1 MVTPARGAPRDRDS
15 EPFGRLLSSH
25 RAGPT
30 VLRMVVGA
38 QLRRLREAKGIS
50 AADAGYAIRAT
61 HSKISRMELGRV
73 SFRPRDIADLLTMY
87 GVHDE
92 QERSAFLTLAT
103 EANVPGWWHDSADLL
118 PGWFEPYLGLEEAAS
133 IIRNYEV
140 QFVPGQLQTA
150 DYARAVIL
158 LGYPEATAEEI
169 ERRIALR
176 ISRQQL
182 LARAEGPHFWAV
194 LDEAVL
200 RRPLGGPGVMRGQVD
215 HLIEAAARPN
225 VTVQV
230 VPFRAGGHSAAGGP
244 FSLLRFP
251 EPDLPDVV
259 YLEQL
264 TSALYLDRREDVD
277 SYHAVMERLCLQAPP
292 DTDTVKILKEIRES
306 L

>member
-1 MVTPARGAPRDRDS
+1 MNTPARGPGD
-15 EPFGRLLSSH
+15 EPEREPLSRLLNFH

-38 QLRRLREAKGIS
+38 QLRRLREASGIS
-50 AADAGYAIRAT
+50 ASDAGYEIRAT

-73 SFRPRDIADLLTMY
+73 SFRDRDVADLLTLY
-87 GVHDE
+87 GVADE
-92 QERSAFLTLAT
+92 QERAAFLSLAR

-118 PGWFEPYLGLEEAAS
+118 PGWFEAYLGLEEAAS

-140 QFVPGQLQTA
+140 QFVPGLLQTA

-158 LGYPEATAEEI
+158 LGYADAPKEEI

-176 ISRQQL
+176 MTRQQL
-182 LARAEGPHFWAV
+182 LTREAGPHFWAV
-194 LDEAVL
+194 VDEAAL
-200 RRPLGGPGVMRGQVD
+200 RRPLGGPEVMRGQID
-215 HLIEAAARPN
+215 HLIKATALPS
-225 VTVQV
+225 VTLQV
-230 VPFRAGGHSAAGGP
+230 IPFQAGGHSAAGGP

-251 EPDLPDVV
+251 GPDLPDVV

-277 SYHAVMERLCLQAPP
+277 SYQAVMERLCLQAVPAEG
-292 DTDTVKILKEIRES
+292 TVQLLEEIRED

>member
-1 MVTPARGAPRDRDS
+1 MITSAREAPRDPAG
-15 EPFGRLLSSH
+15 EPFGRLLSFH

-50 AADAGYAIRAT
+50 AVDAAYAIRAT

-92 QERSAFLTLAT
+92 QERSVFLALAA

-118 PGWFEPYLGLEEAAS
+118 PSWFEAYLGLEEAAS
-133 IIRNYEV
+133 VIRNYEV

-150 DYARAVIL
+150 DYARAVIR
-158 LGYPEATAEEI
+158 LGYPDAAEEEI
-169 ERRIALR
+169 DRRTALR
-176 ISRQQL
+176 VSRQQVL
-182 LARAEGPHFWAV
+182 TRPDGPRFWAV

-200 RRPLGGPGVMRGQVD
+200 RRPLGGPQVMRDQVD

-225 VTVQV
+225 VTVQI
-230 VPFRAGGHSAAGGP
+230 VPFRAGGHPAAGGP

-264 TSALYLDRREDVD
+264 TSALYLDRRADVD
-277 SYHAVMERLCLQAPP
+277 SYHMVMERLCLQAAPA
-292 DTDTVKILKEIRES
+292 TDTVMMLEGIRAK

>member
-1 MVTPARGAPRDRDS
+1 MITSAQEAPRDPAS
-15 EPFGRLLSSH
+15 EPFGRLLSFH

-50 AADAGYAIRAT
+50 AVDAAYAIRAT

-92 QERSAFLTLAT
+92 HERSVFLALAT

-118 PGWFEPYLGLEEAAS
+118 PSWFEAYLGLEEAAS
-133 IIRNYEV
+133 VIRNYEV

-150 DYARAVIL
+150 DYARAVIR
-158 LGYPEATAEEI
+158 LGYPDAAEEEI
-169 ERRIALR
+169 DRRTALR
-176 ISRQQL
+176 VSRQQVL
-182 LARAEGPHFWAV
+182 TRPDGPRFWAV

-200 RRPLGGPGVMRGQVD
+200 RRPLGGPEVMRDQVD
-215 HLIEAAARPN
+215 HLIQAAARPN
-225 VTVQV
+225 VTVQI
-230 VPFRAGGHSAAGGP
+230 VPFRAGGHPAAGGA

-264 TSALYLDRREDVD
+264 TSALYLDRRADVD
-277 SYHAVMERLCLQAPP
+277 SYHVVMERLCLQAAPA
-292 DTDTVKILKEIRES
+292 TDTVMMLEGIRAK

>member
-1 MVTPARGAPRDRDS
+1 MITPARGAPRDAAG
-15 EPFGRLLSSH
+15 EPFSRLLSSH

-50 AADAGYAIRAT
+50 AADAAYAIRAT

-92 QERSAFLTLAT
+92 QERLAFLALAS

-118 PGWFEPYLGLEEAAS
+118 PSWFEAYLGLEEAAS

-150 DYARAVIL
+150 GYARAVIR
-158 LGYPEATAEEI
+158 LGHPDAGEEEI
-169 ERRIALR
+169 DRRTALR
-176 ISRQQL
+176 VSRQQVL
-182 LARAEGPHFWAV
+182 TRPDGLHFWAV
-194 LDEAVL
+194 LDEAAL
-200 RRPLGGPGVMRGQVD
+200 RRPLGGVEVMRDQVD
-215 HLIEAAARPN
+215 HLIQAAAWPN
-225 VTVQV
+225 VTVQII
-230 VPFRAGGHSAAGGP
+230 PFRAGGHPAAGGP

-264 TSALYLDRREDVD
+264 TSALYLDRRVDVD
-277 SYHAVMERLCLQAPP
+277 SYHAVMERLCLQAAPAA
-292 DTDTVKILKEIRES
+292 DTVTILQEIRAK

>member
-1 MVTPARGAPRDRDS
+1 MITPARGAPQDPAG
-15 EPFGRLLSSH
+15 EPLSRLLSFQ

-38 QLRRLREAKGIS
+38 QLRRLREAKGIT
-50 AADAGYAIRAT
+50 ATEAGYAIRAT

-92 QERSAFLTLAT
+92 QERSAFLTLAG
-103 EANVPGWWHDSADLL
+103 EANVPGWWHGSADLL
-118 PGWFEPYLGLEEAAS
+118 PGWFEPYLGLEEAACV
-133 IIRNYEV
+133 IRNYEV

-150 DYARAVIL
+150 DYARAVIR
-158 LGYPEATAEEI
+158 LGYPEAAAEEI
-169 ERRIALR
+169 ERRTALR

-182 LARAEGPHFWAV
+182 LARPGGPHFWAV
-194 LDEAVL
+194 LDEAAL
-200 RRPLGGPGVMRGQVD
+200 RRPLGGPGVMRDQVD
-215 HLIEAAARPN
+215 HLIEAAARPT

-230 VPFRAGGHSAAGGP
+230 IPFRAGGHPAAGGP

-264 TSALYLDRREDVD
+264 TSALYLDRRADVD
-277 SYHAVMERLCLQAPP
+277 SYHAVMERLCLQAAPA
-292 DTDTVKILKEIRES
+292 TDTAMLLKEIRES
-306 L
+306 A

>member
-1 MVTPARGAPRDRDS
+1 VITSAPGAPDDPAG
-15 EPFGRLLSSH
+15 EPFGRLLSFH

-50 AADAGYAIRAT
+50 AVDAAYAIRAT

-92 QERSAFLTLAT
+92 QERSVFLALAT

-118 PGWFEPYLGLEEAAS
+118 PSWFEAYLGLEEAAS
-133 IIRNYEV
+133 VIRNYEV

-150 DYARAVIL
+150 DYARAVIR
-158 LGYPEATAEEI
+158 LGYPDAVEEEI
-169 ERRIALR
+169 DRRTALR
-176 ISRQQL
+176 VSRQQVL
-182 LARAEGPHFWAV
+182 TRPDGPRFWAV

-200 RRPLGGPGVMRGQVD
+200 RRPLGGPEVMRDQVD
-215 HLIEAAARPN
+215 HLIQAAARPN
-225 VTVQV
+225 VTVQI
-230 VPFRAGGHSAAGGP
+230 VPFRAGGHPAAGGP

-251 EPDLPDVV
+251 EPDLPDIV

-264 TSALYLDRREDVD
+264 TSALYLDRRADVD
-277 SYHAVMERLCLQAPP
+277 SYHAVMERLCLQAAPA
-292 DTDTVKILKEIRES
+292 TDTVMMLKEIRAK

>member
-1 MVTPARGAPRDRDS
+1 MITSAAGAPHDPAG
-15 EPFGRLLSSH
+15 EPFGRLLSFQ

-38 QLRRLREAKGIS
+38 QLRRLREARGIS
-50 AADAGYAIRAT
+50 AVDAAYAIRAT

-92 QERSAFLTLAT
+92 QERSVFLALAT

-118 PGWFEPYLGLEEAAS
+118 PSWFEPYLGLEEAAS

-150 DYARAVIL
+150 DYARAVIR
-158 LGYPEATAEEI
+158 LGYPDAAEKEI
-169 ERRIALR
+169 DRRTALR
-176 ISRQQL
+176 VSRQQVL
-182 LARAEGPHFWAV
+182 TRPDGPRFWAV

-200 RRPLGGPGVMRGQVD
+200 RRPLGGPEVMRDQVD
-215 HLIEAAARPN
+215 HLIQAAARPN
-225 VTVQV
+225 VTVQI
-230 VPFRAGGHSAAGGP
+230 VPFQAGGHPAAGGP

-251 EPDLPDVV
+251 QPDLPDVV

-264 TSALYLDRREDVD
+264 TSALYLDRRADVD
-277 SYHAVMERLCLQAPP
+277 SYHAVLERLCLQAAPA
-292 DTDTVKILKEIRES
+292 TDTVMMLKEIRAK

>member
-1 MVTPARGAPRDRDS
+1 MITSARGASRDLAG
-15 EPFGRLLSSH
+15 EPFSRLLSFH

-50 AADAGYAIRAT
+50 ATDAAYAIRAT

-92 QERSAFLTLAT
+92 QERSVFLVLAS

-118 PGWFEPYLGLEEAAS
+118 PSWFEPYLGLEEAAS

-150 DYARAVIL
+150 DYARAVIR
-158 LGYPEATAEEI
+158 LGYPDAAEEEI
-169 ERRIALR
+169 DRRTALR
-176 ISRQQL
+176 VSRQQVL
-182 LARAEGPHFWAV
+182 THPDGPHFWAV
-194 LDEAVL
+194 LDEAAL
-200 RRPLGGPGVMRGQVD
+200 RRPLGGPQVMRDQVD
-215 HLIEAAARPN
+215 RLIQAAGRLN
-225 VTVQV
+225 VTVQII
-230 VPFRAGGHSAAGGP
+230 PFRAGGHPAAGGS

-264 TSALYLDRREDVD
+264 TSALYLDRRADVD
-277 SYHAVMERLCLQAPP
+277 SYHAVMERLCLQAAPA
-292 DTDTVKILKEIRES
+292 TDTVMILKEIRAK

>member
-1 MVTPARGAPRDRDS
+1 
-15 EPFGRLLSSH
+15 
-25 RAGPT
+25 
-30 VLRMVVGA
+30 MVVGA

-50 AADAGYAIRAT
+50 AADAAYAIRAT

-92 QERSAFLTLAT
+92 QERLAFLALAS

-118 PGWFEPYLGLEEAAS
+118 PSWFEAYLGLEEAAS

-150 DYARAVIL
+150 GYARAVIR
-158 LGYPEATAEEI
+158 LGHPDAGEEEI
-169 ERRIALR
+169 DRRTALR
-176 ISRQQL
+176 VSRQQVL
-182 LARAEGPHFWAV
+182 TRPDGLHFWAV
-194 LDEAVL
+194 LDEAAL
-200 RRPLGGPGVMRGQVD
+200 RRPLGGVEVMRDQVD
-215 HLIEAAARPN
+215 HLIQAAAWPN
-225 VTVQV
+225 VTVQII
-230 VPFRAGGHSAAGGP
+230 PFRAGGHPAAGGP

-264 TSALYLDRREDVD
+264 TSALYLDRRVDVD
-277 SYHAVMERLCLQAPP
+277 SYHAVMERLCLQAAPAA
-292 DTDTVKILKEIRES
+292 DTVTILQEIRAK

>member
-1 MVTPARGAPRDRDS
+1 MTTPVQATVAGTGG
-15 EPFGRLLSSH
+15 EPLIRLLGFH

-30 VLRMVVGA
+30 VLRMVVGG
-38 QLRRLREAKGIS
+38 QLRRLREARKIS
-50 AADAGYAIRAT
+50 ASAAGDTIRAT

-73 SFRPRDIADLLTMY
+73 SFRQRDVADLLTLY

-92 QERSAFLTLAT
+92 QERAAFLALAL

-133 IIRNYEV
+133 VIRNYEV

-150 DYARAVIL
+150 DYARAVIQ
-158 LGYPEATAEEI
+158 LGHPRASAEEI

-176 ISRQQL
+176 VSRQQM
-182 LARAEGPHFWAV
+182 LARSGGPRFWAV
-194 LDEAVL
+194 VDEAAL
-200 RRPLGGPGVMRGQVD
+200 RRPLGGTEVMRAQID
-215 HLIEAAARPN
+215 HLIEVAALPS
-225 VTVQV
+225 VTLQV
-230 VPFRAGGHSAAGGP
+230 VPFLAGGHSAAGGP

-264 TSALYLDRREDVD
+264 TSALYLERREDVD
-277 SYHAVMERLCLQAPP
+277 SYQAVMERLCVQATAA
-292 DTDTVKILKEIRES
+292 DDTVTILRQ
-306 L
+306 LRQAL

>member
-1 MVTPARGAPRDRDS
+1 MITSARGAPQDPAG
-15 EPFGRLLSSH
+15 EPLSRLLPFH

-50 AADAGYAIRAT
+50 ATDAGYAIRAT

-92 QERSAFLTLAT
+92 QERSAFLTLAS
-103 EANVPGWWHDSADLL
+103 EANVPGWWHGSADLL
-118 PGWFEPYLGLEEAAS
+118 PGWFEPYLGLEEAARV
-133 IIRNYEV
+133 IRNYEV

-150 DYARAVIL
+150 DYARAVIR
-158 LGYPEATAEEI
+158 LGYPEVAAEEI
-169 ERRIALR
+169 ERRTALR
-176 ISRQQL
+176 MSRQQL
-182 LARAEGPHFWAV
+182 LTRPEGPHFWAV
-194 LDEAVL
+194 LDEAAL
-200 RRPLGGPGVMRGQVD
+200 RRPLGGPGVMRDQID

-230 VPFRAGGHSAAGGP
+230 IPFRAGGHPAAGGP

-264 TSALYLDRREDVD
+264 TSALYLDRRADVD
-277 SYHAVMERLCLQAPP
+277 SYHAVMERLCLQAAPA
-292 DTDTVKILKEIRES
+292 TDTAMLLREIRES
-306 L
+306 A

>member
-1 MVTPARGAPRDRDS
+1 MITSARGAPQDPAG
-15 EPFGRLLSSH
+15 EPLSRLLPFH

-50 AADAGYAIRAT
+50 ATDAGYAIRAT

-92 QERSAFLTLAT
+92 QERSAFLTLAS
-103 EANVPGWWHDSADLL
+103 EANVPGWWHGSADLL
-118 PGWFEPYLGLEEAAS
+118 PGWFEPYLGLEEAARV
-133 IIRNYEV
+133 IRNYEV

-150 DYARAVIL
+150 DYARAVIR
-158 LGYPEATAEEI
+158 LGYPEVAAEEI
-169 ERRIALR
+169 ERRTTLR
-176 ISRQQL
+176 MSRQQL
-182 LARAEGPHFWAV
+182 LTRPEGPHFWAV
-194 LDEAVL
+194 LDEAAL
-200 RRPLGGPGVMRGQVD
+200 RRPLGGPGVMRDQID

-230 VPFRAGGHSAAGGP
+230 IPFRAGGHPAAGGS

-264 TSALYLDRREDVD
+264 TSALYLDRRADVD
-277 SYHAVMERLCLQAPP
+277 SYHAVMERLCLQAAPA
-292 DTDTVKILKEIRES
+292 TDTAMLLREIRES
-306 L
+306 A

>member
-1 MVTPARGAPRDRDS
+1 MIASARGAPQDPAG
-15 EPFGRLLSSH
+15 EPLSRLLSFH

-50 AADAGYAIRAT
+50 ATDAGYAIRAT

-73 SFRPRDIADLLTMY
+73 GFRPRDIADLLTMY
-87 GVHDE
+87 AVHDE
-92 QERSAFLTLAT
+92 QERSAFLALAG
-103 EANVPGWWHDSADLL
+103 EANVPGWWHGSADLL

-133 IIRNYEV
+133 VIRNYEV

-150 DYARAVIL
+150 DYARAVIR
-158 LGYPEATAEEI
+158 LGHPEAAAAEI
-169 ERRIALR
+169 ERRTALR

-182 LARAEGPHFWAV
+182 LARPEGPHFWAV
-194 LDEAVL
+194 LDEAAL
-200 RRPLGGPGVMRGQVD
+200 RRPLGGPEVMRDQVD
-215 HLIEAAARPN
+215 HLIEAATRPH

-230 VPFRAGGHSAAGGP
+230 IPFRAGGHPAAGGP

-264 TSALYLDRREDVD
+264 TSALYLDRRTDVD
-277 SYHAVMERLCLQAPP
+277 SYHAVMERLCLQAAPA
-292 DTDTVKILKEIRES
+292 TDTVVLLKEIRENA
-306 L
+306 

>member
-1 MVTPARGAPRDRDS
+1 MTTSARGAPHDPGGERL
-15 EPFGRLLSSH
+15 GRLLSFH

-50 AADAGYAIRAT
+50 AVDAAYAIRAT

-87 GVHDE
+87 GVRDE
-92 QERSAFLTLAT
+92 QERSAFLALAS

-118 PGWFEPYLGLEEAAS
+118 PSWFEPYLGLEEAAS
-133 IIRNYEV
+133 VIRNYEV

-150 DYARAVIL
+150 DYARAVIR
-158 LGYPEATAEEI
+158 LGYPDAAEEEI
-169 ERRIALR
+169 DRRTALR
-176 ISRQQL
+176 VSRQQVL
-182 LARAEGPHFWAV
+182 TRPDGPRFWAV

-200 RRPLGGPGVMRGQVD
+200 RRPLGGREVMRDQVD
-215 HLIEAAARPN
+215 HLIQAAARPN
-225 VTVQV
+225 VTVQI
-230 VPFRAGGHSAAGGP
+230 VPFQAGGHPAAGGP

-264 TSALYLDRREDVD
+264 TSALYLDRRADVD
-277 SYHAVMERLCLQAPP
+277 SYHAVMERLCLQAAPA
-292 DTDTVKILKEIRES
+292 TDTMMMLQEIRAK

>member
-1 MVTPARGAPRDRDS
+1 MITSARGAPPS
-15 EPFGRLLSSH
+15 PAGEPLSRLLSFH

-38 QLRRLREAKGIS
+38 QLRRLREAKGMS
-50 AADAGYAIRAT
+50 ATDAGYAIRAT

-92 QERSAFLTLAT
+92 QERSAVLALAS
-103 EANVPGWWHDSADLL
+103 EANAPGWWHGSADLL
-118 PGWFEPYLGLEEAAS
+118 PSWFEPYLGLEEAACV
-133 IIRNYEV
+133 IRNYEV

-150 DYARAVIL
+150 DYARAVIR
-158 LGYPEATAEEI
+158 LGYPEAAAEEI
-169 ERRIALR
+169 ERRTALR

-182 LARAEGPHFWAV
+182 LGRPEGPHFWAV
-194 LDEAVL
+194 LDEAAL
-200 RRPLGGPGVMRGQVD
+200 RRPLGGSEVMRDQVD

-230 VPFRAGGHSAAGGP
+230 IPFRAGGHPAAGGS

-264 TSALYLDRREDVD
+264 TSALYLDRRADVD
-277 SYHAVMERLCLQAPP
+277 SYHAVMERLCLQAAPA
-292 DTDTVKILKEIRES
+292 TDTVMLLKEIRENA
-306 L
+306 

>member
-1 MVTPARGAPRDRDS
+1 MITSARGAPQDPAG
-15 EPFGRLLSSH
+15 EPLSRLLSFH

-50 AADAGYAIRAT
+50 ATDAGYAIRAT

-92 QERSAFLTLAT
+92 QERSGFLALAS
-103 EANVPGWWHDSADLL
+103 EANAPGWWHGSADLL
-118 PGWFEPYLGLEEAAS
+118 PGWFEPYLGLEEAARV
-133 IIRNYEV
+133 IRNYEV

-150 DYARAVIL
+150 DYARAVIR
-158 LGYPEATAEEI
+158 LGYPEAAAAEI
-169 ERRIALR
+169 ERRTALR

-182 LARAEGPHFWAV
+182 LARPEGPHFWAV
-194 LDEAVL
+194 LDEAAL
-200 RRPLGGPGVMRGQVD
+200 RRPLGGPGVMRDQVD

-230 VPFRAGGHSAAGGP
+230 IPFRAGGHPAAGGS

-264 TSALYLDRREDVD
+264 TSALYLDRRADVD
-277 SYHAVMERLCLQAPP
+277 SYHAVMERLCLQAAPS
-292 DTDTVKILKEIRES
+292 TDTVMLLKEIRENA
-306 L
+306 

>member
-1 MVTPARGAPRDRDS
+1 MITSARGAPHDPAG
-15 EPFGRLLSSH
+15 EPFDRLTSFH
-25 RAGPT
+25 RVGPT

-50 AADAGYAIRAT
+50 AVDAAYAIRAT

-73 SFRPRDIADLLTMY
+73 SFRLRDIADLLTMY

-92 QERSAFLTLAT
+92 QERSAFLALAG

-118 PGWFEPYLGLEEAAS
+118 PSWFEPYLGLEEAAS

-150 DYARAVIL
+150 DYARAVIR
-158 LGYPEATAEEI
+158 LGYPDADEEEI
-169 ERRIALR
+169 DRRTALR
-176 ISRQQL
+176 VSRQQVL
-182 LARAEGPHFWAV
+182 TRPDGPRFWAV

-200 RRPLGGPGVMRGQVD
+200 RRPLGGPEVMRDQVG

-225 VTVQV
+225 VTVQI
-230 VPFRAGGHSAAGGP
+230 VPFRAGGHPAAGGP

-264 TSALYLDRREDVD
+264 TSALYLDRRADVD
-277 SYHAVMERLCLQAPP
+277 SYHAVMERLCLQAAPA
-292 DTDTVKILKEIRES
+292 TDTVVLLEEIRAKI
-306 L
+306 